1 MTSKGDSQGGGAHRV
16 PPAPQLSCLAWW
28 PTKVG
33 MRRTREQD
41 GVWGLEANLCRVLLR
56 RVQDSNMVGRKAMIC
71 LVVSL
76 NDSDLD

>member
-1 MTSKGDSQGGGAHRV
+1 
-16 PPAPQLSCLAWW
+16 
-28 PTKVG
+28 